1 MLHRYA
7 PIAKGVNRVIE
18 TNAPAQ
24 SQSFDIFGETH
35 PESFVGIPVYRT
47 VNETNDASDIVAM
60 ISSTLPWQRY
70 FLGLLPEV
78 CCLFKVLRSLH
89 PFIIAHTI
97 TAQGIKPIILVVSN
111 KCDQAFS
118 FRIDGP
124 SVTYLGNEDI
134 HETKFDPI
142 KVSTQ
147 FSPFPDF
154 ECTHTLDLY
163 PSSEFKNEYETSQP
177 IIYTAAVVGMFLVT
191 VMVFFLYDVLVQR
204 RQRMVANKA
213 ARSAAVVSSLFPTRV
228 AQRLIDD
235 AKISADK
242 KKQSTKPLMLGNAA
256 VRADVHGLEATAD
269 RGGRLPGFDDG
280 PGGKPIAELFPTA
293 SVFFADIGMLYLIYL
308 LLTSQ
313 R

>member
-97 TAQGIKPIILVVSN
+97 TAAGDQTDHFGCLEQMRPGVLVPN
-111 KCDQAFS
+111 RWTKCD
-118 FRIDGP
+118 
-124 SVTYLGNEDI
+124 
-134 HETKFDPI
+134 
-142 KVSTQ
+142 VSG
-147 FSPFPDF
+147 
-154 ECTHTLDLY
+154 
-163 PSSEFKNEYETSQP
+163 K
-177 IIYTAAVVGMFLVT
+177 
-191 VMVFFLYDVLVQR
+191 R
-204 RQRMVANKA
+204 RH
-213 ARSAAVVSSLFPTRV
+213 P
-228 AQRLIDD
+228 
-235 AKISADK
+235 
-242 KKQSTKPLMLGNAA
+242 
-256 VRADVHGLEATAD
+256 
-269 RGGRLPGFDDG
+269 
-280 PGGKPIAELFPTA
+280 
-293 SVFFADIGMLYLIYL
+293 
-308 LLTSQ
+308 
-313 R
+313 